1 MTKSAY
7 ASYIHYCGGQQQ
19 GPDIGWQRMNTTMAP
34 VIQVQQGPLE
44 ELRQRHDLPHEV
56 SVGRKR
62 NGIKRGLSDS
72 NRNRNGN
79 DNNNNDDN
87 NNNNNKNSDNN
98 PNTNNT
104 RAKDRGFDFLNFGRS
119 SSTAASI
126 PQTTT
131 PPPPP
136 PPSTVPTTIV
146 VTTTASSPSLPDA
159 SSVSKF
165 EGKKGTSMN
174 TNFNRP

>member
-1 MTKSAY
+1 LTKSAY
-7 ASYIHYCGGQQQ
+7 ASSIHHCGGQQQ

-34 VIQVQQGPLE
+34 VVQLQQGSLE
-44 ELRQRHDLPHEV
+44 ELRQQHDLPYEV

-62 NGIKRGLSDS
+62 NGIKRGLFDS

-79 DNNNNDDN
+79 GN

-98 PNTNNT
+98 PNTNT
-104 RAKDRGFDFLNFGRS
+104 RAKHRGFDFLNFGRS

-126 PQTTT
+126 LQTTT
-131 PPPPP
+131 PPPPPP

-159 SSVSKF
+159 SSVSNF
-165 EGKKGTSMN
+165 EAKKAYIN
-174 TNFNRP
+174 EY